1 MEQSAMETILIRNA
15 TKKIK
20 NTCVYKNI
28 NIVCEAGSIVGL
40 IGKNGAGKTML
51 LKSICG
57 LTSYN
62 DGEIYVMG
70 RKIGFDVEIPESIG
84 VIIETPGFF
93 PNISAYRNLKYLA
106 DIKGRINKEKIKES
120 IELVGLSPEN
130 RKPVGKYSLGMK
142 QRLGIAQALMED
154 PDILLLDEPMNGLDN
169 RGVADVKDILIN
181 LKHNDRTIVIASH
194 HKEDIDELCDKVYV
208 MDNGYIIDQYSR
220 ITEI

>member
-1 MEQSAMETILIRNA
+1 METILIRNA

-93 PNISAYRNLKYLA
+93 PNIS
-106 DIKGRINKEKIKES
+106 EKVDHPFA
-120 IELVGLSPEN
+120 LLEN
-130 RKPVGKYSLGMK
+130 RCD
-142 QRLGIAQALMED
+142 ALYGLFSTTAVESYNSED
-154 PDILLLDEPMNGLDN
+154 KIYYHS
-169 RGVADVKDILIN
+169 I
-181 LKHNDRTIVIASH
+181 
-194 HKEDIDELCDKVYV
+194 
-208 MDNGYIIDQYSR
+208 
-220 ITEI
+220 